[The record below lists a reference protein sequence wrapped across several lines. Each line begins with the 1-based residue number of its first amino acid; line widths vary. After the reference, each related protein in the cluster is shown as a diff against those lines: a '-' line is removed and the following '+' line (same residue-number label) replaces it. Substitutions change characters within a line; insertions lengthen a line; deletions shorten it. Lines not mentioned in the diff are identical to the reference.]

1 MLDLF
6 SGIGGFSLAAS
17 WTGGIETVAFCE
29 IEPYCQKVLHKH
41 WPDVPIYP
49 DIKQLR
55 GEDIGSVDIVCGG
68 FPCQPFSCAG
78 KQRGKED
85 DRYLW
90 PEMFR
95 VIQETKPTWVIG
107 ENVANFVNMG
117 LDDCVLDLESEGYEV
132 QPFIIPACA
141 VNAPHRRD
149 RVWIVAHT
157 EGRNDRG
164 RSREIQSKN
173 EQQAPERQKE
183 WLAEPCGTSE
193 DVSNA
198 DRQGL
203 QARRCEIQAGRSI
216 VSGHDNVA
224 HANNRSGPMR
234 RDGEFSTA
242 SQTKRSR
249 GNYRGGTAQYVT
261 GEWWAVEPDV
271 GRVANGIP
279 HRVDR
284 LKGCGN
290 AIVPQVVYPIL
301 QGIVDIEKQLRSQA
315 QGRAPRRA

>member
-117 LDDCVLDLESEGYEV
+117 LDDCVLDLEGEGYEV

-141 VNAPHRRD
+141 INAPHRRD
-149 RVWIVAHT
+149 RIWIVGYSKGNHAQ
-157 EGRNDRG
+157 
-164 RSREIQSKN
+164 QSK
-173 EQQAPERQKE
+173 ECDAGRK
-183 WLAEPCGTSE
+183 GTVPQENRIGFRSE
-193 DVSNA
+193 FSRPSSLMANA

-203 QARRCEIQAGRSI
+203 PSGGCCQQTGRGILGGYGDVTNSCSTGLSI
-216 VSGHDNVA
+216 
-224 HANNRSGPMR
+224 RP
-234 RDGEFSTA
+234 
-242 SQTKRSR
+242 
-249 GNYRGGTAQYVT
+249 GTA
-261 GEWWAVEPDV
+261 GERAYSSTPGGDWWAVEPDV
-271 GRVANGIP
+271 GRVAHGVP

-284 LKGCGN
+284 IEGLGN
-290 AIVPQVVYPIL
+290 AIVPQAAYPIF
-301 QGIVDIEKQLRSQA
+301 QGIVDVEQQLRSQA